1 MNIQIEYL
9 RDLIE
14 IDRGKVSFL
23 SFILEKKWKKK
34 KKLKFS

>member
-23 SFILEKKWKKK
+23 SYFKKEMEKE

>member
-14 IDRGKVSFL
+14 IDREKVSFL
-23 SFILEKKWKKK
+23 SFIWEKKWKKK